1 MTQVLGDA
9 TINELEGGLAGSL
22 VRPGDGEYE
31 EARHIWNG
39 AIDKR
44 PAVVNNALA
53 VQTMGNLTLGFDHR
67 IIDGAVAD
75 GFMSRVKHALEHWD
89 GEQA

>member
-22 VRPGDGEYE
+22 VRPGDSGYE

-39 AIDKR
+39 AIDRR
-44 PAVVNNALA
+44 PAMVVRAA
-53 VQTMGNLTLGFDHR
+53 GTEDVVRTVRF
-67 IIDGAVAD
+67 AA
-75 GFMSRVKHALEHWD
+75 SA
-89 GEQA
+89 QAPRAITVPSGQSGPG